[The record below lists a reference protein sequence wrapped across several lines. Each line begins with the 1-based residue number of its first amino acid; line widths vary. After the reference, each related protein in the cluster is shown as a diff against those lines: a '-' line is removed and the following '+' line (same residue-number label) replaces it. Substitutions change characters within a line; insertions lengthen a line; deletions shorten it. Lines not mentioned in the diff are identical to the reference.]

1 MTERQQQ
8 IATAILR
15 FLDRLDGAQ
24 AAETVIHASAQTT
37 LRNAGEP
44 APSLAEF
51 QDALLVCDQR
61 GWVTGIVSRLTK
73 QMKWSLSDLG
83 RAALRNSND

>member
-24 AAETVIHASAQTT
+24 GAETVIHASAQTA
-37 LRNAGEP
+37 LRNLGEP

-51 QDALLVCDQR
+51 QDALLLCDQQ
-61 GWVTGIVSRLTK
+61 GWVTGVSSRLTK
-73 QMKWSLSDLG
+73 QMKWCLNDLG
-83 RAALRNSND
+83 RAALLELK